1 MSQIPALDL
10 HHQLERMRAFYAAR
24 PTPRPERE
32 LALAHWQAARLRQSY
47 ADLRGQARY
56 AEALDFFL
64 SDLYGAQDF
73 SRRDADIERIYP
85 VMVKVLPET
94 VLDTVAR
101 AMEVNILSQELDRAL
116 AAKLSGAR
124 PIDEASYA
132 RAYRDCA
139 NGEDRRRQIVLI
151 ERVGRDLDRI
161 VKKPIIYATLKLLRA
176 PAKLA
181 GLDEMQRFL
190 ERGFASFRAMRGA
203 EEFLA
208 TLVARETQIMNR
220 LFEGAPEPF
229 AVQAVLNN

>member
-1 MSQIPALDL
+1 MSTIPALDL

-32 LALAHWQAARLRQSY
+32 LALAHWQAVRLRQSY
-47 ADLRGQARY
+47 ADLHVQARY

-116 AAKLSGAR
+116 AARLPAAR
-124 PIDEASYA
+124 PIAEASYA
-132 RAYRDCA
+132 AAYRACA
-139 NGEDRRRQIVLI
+139 NRAERERQIALI

-161 VKKPIIYATLKLLRA
+161 VKKPFIYATLKLLRT

-181 GLDEMQRFL
+181 GLDEMQHFL
-190 ERGFASFRAMRGA
+190 ERGFASFRTMHGA

-208 TLVARETQIMNR
+208 TLVARETQVMER
-220 LFEGAPEPF
+220 LFAGDEAPF
-229 AVQAVLNN
+229 SLQAFSNN